1 MIIGT
6 RILYPEEIDIWDAE
20 IYQISVYRGMKDNTK
35 IMRDTVSACS
45 DADVPYVIH
54 PVGYSI
60 LNKDMFSEITEM
72 SKLADRALI
81 LHDETRPDG
90 ARLNGRDEEDFQTYL
105 QELSSHA
112 PVSIENATNTRDVQ
126 WFWDRYADSITLD
139 IGHIETSGLDSVD
152 FIESLGEHTIK
163 KIQYV
168 HIHRNNGLHGGI
180 TDHWPLKRDCREV
193 KALTSLIC
201 LKPEV
206 NVILEINEVDE
217 IDESLDILREL
228 KDQSY

>member
-6 RILYPEEIDIWDAE
+6 RILYPEEVGIWDAD
-20 IYQISVYRGMKDNTK
+20 IYQISVYRGMKDHTK
-35 IMRDTVSACS
+35 IMRDTVRACI
-45 DADVPYVIH
+45 DAAVPYVIH

-60 LNKDMFSEITEM
+60 LNEDMFLEITDM

-81 LHDETRPDG
+81 LHDETTPDG
-90 ARLNGRDEEDFQTYL
+90 SRLNGRDEEDFQKCL
-105 QELSSHA
+105 QALSSHA
-112 PVSIENATNTRDVQ
+112 PVSIENATNTSDVQ

-139 IGHIETSGLDSVD
+139 IGHVEVSGIDSVD
-152 FIESLGEHTIK
+152 FIESFSEQTIE

-193 KALTSLIC
+193 RALTRLIS

-217 IDESLDILREL
+217 IDVSLDILREL
-228 KDQSY
+228 KDKSD